1 MKYWEIIADKL
12 SAAGWSWGIAAPLP
26 AVGGVGSL
34 TPIAKVDATLANKSE
49 LAVRSFRLFL
59 EGML

>member
-1 MKYWEIIADKL
+1 LRLQKRLPGSLLTVGHAP
-12 SAAGWSWGIAAPLP
+12 IAAPLP
-26 AVGGVGSL
+26 EMAGVGSL